1 MNEEALID
9 AMSEYR
15 YLWDQKDVNYS
26 NRNMRTQAYE
36 EIAKELGEDISG
48 YYYFIALP
56 IHKGFHSSHIFPITI
71 IIGDEVKNKWHSL
84 RTSFVRNYIET
95 TKHKSGD
102 SGESHFSPK
111 WRHYQRMLFL
121 RDTMKSDPSFSN
133 LNIME
138 QTLSGDSQSTIEQS
152 DEELTVYPNSES
164 PLDESLTQTPKSS
177 KKRLKKSE
185 SNERNHLL
193 DIASKLLTEPE
204 DVDML
209 WAKSLAL
216 KLKRFPVHQ
225 REVIKYDIDGVVLR
239 ASNANMLDSP

>member
-1 MNEEALID
+1 
-9 AMSEYR
+9 
-15 YLWDQKDVNYS
+15 V
-26 NRNMRTQAYE
+26 
-36 EIAKELGEDISG
+36 
-48 YYYFIALP
+48 
-56 IHKGFHSSHIFPITI
+56 
-71 IIGDEVKNKWHSL
+71 
-84 RTSFVRNYIET
+84 
-95 TKHKSGD
+95 
-102 SGESHFSPK
+102 
-111 WRHYQRMLFL
+111 
-121 RDTMKSDPSFSN
+121 KSDPSFSN